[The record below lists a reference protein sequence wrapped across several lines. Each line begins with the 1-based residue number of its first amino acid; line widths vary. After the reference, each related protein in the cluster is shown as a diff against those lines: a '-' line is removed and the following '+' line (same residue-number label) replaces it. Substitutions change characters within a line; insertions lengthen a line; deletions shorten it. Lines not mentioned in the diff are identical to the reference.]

1 MLYVL
6 IIVLVLIL
14 LALVSYQIHSE
25 NQWEKE
31 QLILTM
37 QASGRQENTNVSVSY
52 INPVSVS
59 SNSENNEQ
67 LSDSLF
73 AAEETPLPTSS
84 LNHQNTQAE
93 KTSVAASVSQTKTI
107 QKSVSTD
114 TKPKQVY
121 EQLELHISEKRNTS
135 SQPSDLEVENKRGK
149 HHRPTISATWLPEIK
164 SLEKE
169 VIKLR
174 PIEDIQKEYKHHL
187 QTIYPDNWQHNWQ
200 QQNLPKYD
208 MKAEKKTIELHEED
222 IERVRQSAKR
232 DGAKIQLATKEAVEV
247 IDLKKRQ
254 SKTQKNLFPSKQK
267 TELQQISFSE
277 IEKRLRKPLRKL
289 AKNIPQTTQVDE
301 YQAKEYLDDKVA
313 EWEPIKTVDEVLQE
327 AMAQQKNN
335 KKQELLERLQ
345 HKWQQKDGN
354 KFAVSSSNAYSQ
366 STSEPI
372 VKNSPDDD
380 VLTAYYQNSGS
391 NIQKTT
397 YQDNDLAQHLDKI
410 AADDM
415 AQQEKINRLQH
426 KQALL
431 EKLQHKWGHQENS
444 KHTPIVQN
452 NDSEAAAYSK
462 VEALSDD
469 DDEFSAYYH
478 HLFASDEQKTE
489 QNEQHNTTQ
498 KNNTYNTSAKEEGVS
513 WLDDFSINDG
523 FALNDD
529 EENKLVEKELMHW
542 ERQTQV
548 LPEKTT
554 ELSVDA
560 VKKKPSKFFQ
570 VANTIPPLS
579 LLLPAQ
585 HDPNAVQS
593 QETLLSNSIT
603 IEEKLAE
610 YRVKVK
616 VLDFYAGP
624 VITRY
629 EIQPDVGVRGNSVL
643 NLEKDLARSLGVAA
657 IRVVETIPGKTC
669 MGLELPNPKRQMIR
683 LSEIFNSDVFVNSSS
698 KLTLALGQDIIGKPV
713 VTDLA
718 KAPHL
723 LVAGTTGSGKSVGVN
738 SMILSIIYKAQPSDV
753 RMIMIDPKM
762 LELSIYEGIP
772 HLLAPVVTDMK
783 LAANALNWCV
793 NEMEKRYRLM
803 SNVGV
808 RNLAGY
814 NQKIREAAQKGKKIG
829 NPFSL
834 NSRDPEPLEKLPYI
848 VVVVDEFADLMMVAG
863 KQIEQLIARLAQKAR
878 AAGIHL
884 ILATQRPSV
893 DVMTGL
899 IKANIPSRIAFQV
912 SSKIDS
918 RTVLDQMGAENLLGQ
933 GDMLFL
939 QNGTNYLKRVHGAFV
954 ADSEVHA
961 IVDYLKQFGEPEYID
976 EILQPEQGE
985 LNFGDTGNEGRER
998 DVLFDQAVE
1007 CITRTQ
1013 KTSISSLQRYL
1024 KIGYNRAA
1032 TIIDQLEAEGI
1043 ISAADSSGKRSI
1055 LTRISQNED

>member
-14 LALVSYQIHSE
+14 LALVIYQIHSE

-37 QASGRQENTNVSVSY
+37 QASTRQENTNVSVSY
-52 INPVSVS
+52 NINPVSVS

-93 KTSVAASVSQTKTI
+93 KNSVAASVSQTKTI

-149 HHRPTISATWLPEIK
+149 HHRPAISATWLPEIK

-208 MKAEKKTIELHEED
+208 MMAEKKTIELHEKD

-289 AKNIPQTTQVDE
+289 ARNIPQTTQVDE
-301 YQAKEYLDDKVA
+301 YQAKKYPDDKVA

-327 AMAQQKNN
+327 TVVQQEKNS

-345 HKWQQKDGN
+345 HKWQQKDDI
-354 KFAVSSSNAYSQ
+354 AVSSSNAYSQ
-366 STSEPI
+366 STSEPT

-380 VLTAYYQNSGS
+380 ALTTYYQFSGS
-391 NIQKTT
+391 DTQKTT
-397 YQDNDLAQHLDKI
+397 RQDDLAQHLDKI

-444 KHTPIVQN
+444 QRTPIVQN

-478 HLFASDEQKTE
+478 HLFTSDEQKTE
-489 QNEQHNTTQ
+489 QNEQNNTTQ

-803 SNVGV
+803 SHVGV

>member
-25 NQWEKE
+25 SQWEKE

-52 INPVSVS
+52 NINPVSVS

-73 AAEETPLPTSS
+73 AAEETPLPTSP
-84 LNHQNTQAE
+84 LNHQNTQPE
-93 KTSVAASVSQTKTI
+93 KNSVAASVSQTKTI

-149 HHRPTISATWLPEIK
+149 HHRPVISATWLPEIK

-187 QTIYPDNWQHNWQ
+187 QTIYPENWQHNWQ

-208 MKAEKKTIELHEED
+208 MMAEKKTIELHEKD

-301 YQAKEYLDDKVA
+301 YQAQEYLDDKVA

-327 AMAQQKNN
+327 TVVQQEKNS

-345 HKWQQKDGN
+345 HKWQQKDDI
-354 KFAVSSSNAYSQ
+354 AVSSSNAYSQ
-366 STSEPI
+366 SSNYPVVQPSSE
-372 VKNSPDDD
+372 SDDD
-380 VLTAYYQNSGS
+380 ALTNYYQNSGS

-397 YQDNDLAQHLDKI
+397 RQDDLAQHLDKI

-444 KHTPIVQN
+444 QRTPIVQN

-489 QNEQHNTTQ
+489 QNEQNNTTQ
-498 KNNTYNTSAKEEGVS
+498 KINTYNTSAKEEGVS
-513 WLDDFSINDG
+513 WLDDFST
-523 FALNDD
+523 
-529 EENKLVEKELMHW
+529 M
-542 ERQTQV
+542 V
-548 LPEKTT
+548 L
-554 ELSVDA
+554 L
-560 VKKKPSKFFQ
+560 
-570 VANTIPPLS
+570 
-579 LLLPAQ
+579 
-585 HDPNAVQS
+585 
-593 QETLLSNSIT
+593 
-603 IEEKLAE
+603 
-610 YRVKVK
+610 
-616 VLDFYAGP
+616 
-624 VITRY
+624 
-629 EIQPDVGVRGNSVL
+629 
-643 NLEKDLARSLGVAA
+643 
-657 IRVVETIPGKTC
+657 
-669 MGLELPNPKRQMIR
+669 
-683 LSEIFNSDVFVNSSS
+683 
-698 KLTLALGQDIIGKPV
+698 
-713 VTDLA
+713 
-718 KAPHL
+718 
-723 LVAGTTGSGKSVGVN
+723 
-738 SMILSIIYKAQPSDV
+738 
-753 RMIMIDPKM
+753 
-762 LELSIYEGIP
+762 
-772 HLLAPVVTDMK
+772 
-783 LAANALNWCV
+783 
-793 NEMEKRYRLM
+793 
-803 SNVGV
+803 
-808 RNLAGY
+808 
-814 NQKIREAAQKGKKIG
+814 
-829 NPFSL
+829 
-834 NSRDPEPLEKLPYI
+834 
-848 VVVVDEFADLMMVAG
+848 
-863 KQIEQLIARLAQKAR
+863 
-878 AAGIHL
+878 
-884 ILATQRPSV
+884 
-893 DVMTGL
+893 
-899 IKANIPSRIAFQV
+899 
-912 SSKIDS
+912 
-918 RTVLDQMGAENLLGQ
+918 
-933 GDMLFL
+933 
-939 QNGTNYLKRVHGAFV
+939 
-954 ADSEVHA
+954 
-961 IVDYLKQFGEPEYID
+961 
-976 EILQPEQGE
+976 
-985 LNFGDTGNEGRER
+985 
-998 DVLFDQAVE
+998 
-1007 CITRTQ
+1007 
-1013 KTSISSLQRYL
+1013 
-1024 KIGYNRAA
+1024 
-1032 TIIDQLEAEGI
+1032 
-1043 ISAADSSGKRSI
+1043 
-1055 LTRISQNED
+1055 